1 MFRGEELLKSEILWL
16 SHSTQLFIGPKK
28 GRDTNVP
35 VIKSCYLEVAKNT
48 LLYIAECE
56 TTIND
61 LEAEKDGLKD
71 GLNDHIAESQTTI
84 HTLEAEKVGLTN
96 EYEQAYPTL
105 LREIKREMR
114 GQGYYECCPTP
125 YIQRGD
131 TEIHLILNPS
141 HTDCSNALQ

>member
-1 MFRGEELLKSEILWL
+1 MA
-16 SHSTQLFIGPKK
+16 KK
-28 GRDTNVP
+28 
-35 VIKSCYLEVAKNT
+35 T

-96 EYEQAYPTL
+96 EYEQ
-105 LREIKREMR
+105 R
-114 GQGYYECCPTP
+114 
-125 YIQRGD
+125 IQ
-131 TEIHLILNPS
+131 LS
-141 HTDCSNALQ
+141 CAK